1 MTRRI
6 SSFKYLFS
14 FSAYFFAFFSFTYTG
29 LLAYSVIIYA
39 YVFIPLVELVLKPD
53 EENLTIAEEQLI
65 KDDPIY
71 DFYLYLM
78 TLVQYITLGYFL
90 YSICDFNNSFA
101 FKSELTAIDIVG
113 RILSMGTL
121 CAQSINLGHELG
133 HRTRKIEQFMG
144 KLALLVSL
152 IMHFFIEHNRGH
164 HKRVATPHD
173 HASAKKGDVLYL
185 FWIRSMFLS
194 YFSAW
199 NLEAFRLKRK
209 KQAIISIHNEMIQFT
224 IVQISFVLTIYWI
237 FGLFATFAF
246 IAAAILGMLI
256 LETINYIEHYGLR
269 RRKNKYDQFER
280 VLPIHSWNSN
290 HIIGRLML
298 FELSRHS
305 DHHYMASRKYQILKH
320 HENAPQMPTGY
331 PGMMV
336 LSLFPPLWFYVM
348 NPRVDLVMSA
358 NNSKTS

>member
-1 MTRRI
+1 MTRKI
-6 SSFKYLFS
+6 NSLKYLLS

-29 LLAYSVIIYA
+29 ILAFSVILYA
-39 YVFIPLVELVLKPD
+39 YVFIPFIELFIKPN
-53 EENLTIAEEQLI
+53 EQNLSLAEEELI
-65 KDDPIY
+65 KDDTLY
-71 DFYLYLM
+71 DLYLYLM
-78 TLVQYITLGYFL
+78 IPVQYLTLGYFL
-90 YSICDFNNSFA
+90 YSICDFSNSFA
-101 FKSELTAIDIVG
+101 FNAELSTTDIVG
-113 RILSMGTL
+113 RVLSAGTL

-133 HRTRKIEQFMG
+133 HRSKKHEQF
-144 KLALLVSL
+144 LAKISLLGSL
-152 IMHFFIEHNRGH
+152 IMHFYIEHNRGH

-173 HASAKKGDVLYL
+173 HASSKKGDILYF

-199 NLEAFRLKRK
+199 NLEAIKLKRK
-209 KQAIISIHNEMIQFT
+209 NKPVFSIYNEMIHFT
-224 IVQISFVLTIYWI
+224 IVQLCFVGIIYWL
-237 FGLFATFAF
+237 FGLYVTLAF
-246 IAAAILGMLI
+246 SCAAVLGMLI

-269 RRKNKYDQFER
+269 RKKTQYDKYEK

-290 HIIGRLML
+290 HIIGRLMI

-305 DHHYMASRKYQILKH
+305 DHHFRASRKYQILKH

-348 NPRVDLVMSA
+348 NPRVDKVMTE
-358 NNSKTS
+358 NN